1 MVPTGFFVLGAL
13 AVLVALASAVVAR
26 AAARDARAD
35 LRNLV
40 LAMERIGAEQEGLL
54 VRLRRIEGRQT
65 ARLGRDGPPG
75 QADGFPDPNR
85 DPEGWRAAVRRMAIQ
100 PKPRGDLQ

>member
-1 MVPTGFFVLGAL
+1 MIPQTLLGL
-13 AVLVALASAVVAR
+13 LSLSVLVAVASAIVAR

-40 LAMERIGAEQEGLL
+40 LAFERISAEQEGLL

-75 QADGFPDPNR
+75 QVDGFPDPNR
-85 DPEGWRAAVRRMAIQ
+85 DPEGWRSAVRRMAIQ